1 MLVILS
7 SKQAMALKRSSQSLI
22 DIFTK
27 IKNSSKNIALTF
39 SRDLRGIQIL
49 VSLQTN
55 AWKMKTLNATVVT
68 RFNHVVS
75 ANKNKP
81 AIICQDKVW
90 TFQDLDSFSNKIA
103 QTFVSSGYKPGDE
116 VALLMDNK
124 PEFVGIW
131 LGAAKAG
138 LITALLNTNLKS
150 STLLH
155 SLSVIQ
161 TRALIYDS
169 VFEPVVQDLQKIL
182 PSDKTIQF
190 YRYDE
195 NGKKV
200 DEKNTKAKSL
210 IPLIEASADRPVNF
224 RGNFTDKLLYIYTSG
239 TTGLPKAAIITNARF
254 FIFGHGIKTFTRLT
268 SKDIVYT
275 PLPLYHSAGG
285 ILGASNCL
293 LYSTTIVIR
302 NKFSAK
308 HFWED
313 CYKYKC
319 TMAQY
324 IGETVRYLLATPQN
338 EYDRKHSVRCVYGN
352 GFRPSL
358 WREFKERFGV
368 GTIVEL
374 YGATEGSA
382 RTVNIDNYEGSCGF
396 IPKLMPTW
404 LLKRAYQ
411 TMLIRIHQET
421 GEPIRNEKGFCEIC
435 EPGEVGQIIGM
446 ISNKNVLK
454 GFEGYADKEAT
465 RSKILKDVFRKG
477 DSYYA
482 SGDLLVRDE
491 LGYLYFVDRTGDTY
505 RWKGENVSTGEVE
518 AVIGSI
524 TNHADTVV
532 YGVLVPGNEGRAGM
546 VAIRD
551 TTGSLDLK
559 DLLIKMKKELPQ
571 YAIPIFIR
579 LTADIEVT
587 STFKMPKFTLKKE
600 SYDINLVNDPIY
612 VLDWKN
618 EEYKKLDKETYDKI
632 INGEYKF

>member
-1 MLVILS
+1 MS
-7 SKQAMALKRSSQSLI
+7 S
-22 DIFTK
+22 
-27 IKNSSKNIALTF
+27 NS
-39 SRDLRGIQIL
+39 L
-49 VSLQTN
+49 VSIFKRIQHYGKVFYLSIGRDIKGSRLLVSMQAY
-55 AWKMKTLNATVVT
+55 AWKMKRSNATVVT
-68 RFNHVVS
+68 QFNHVVS

-155 SLSVIQ
+155 SISVIK

-169 VFEPVVQDLQKIL
+169 IFESVVQDLQKIL

-210 IPLIEASADRPVNF
+210 IPLIEASADRPVNYIGQVKN
-224 RGNFTDKLLYIYTSG
+224 RLLYIYTSG
-239 TTGLPKAAIITNARF
+239 TTGFPKAAIITHGQF
-254 FIFGHGIKTFTRLT
+254 CLFGHTIQKLTSMT
-268 SKDIVYT
+268 SKDVLYI
-275 PLPLYHSAGG
+275 PLPLYHFAGG
-285 ILGASNCL
+285 VLGISNCL
-293 LYSTTIVIR
+293 IYGTTTALR
-302 NKFSAK
+302 NKFSVK
-308 HFWED
+308 HFWDD
-313 CYKYKC
+313 CKKYNC
-319 TMAQY
+319 TVAQY
-324 IGETVRYLLATPQN
+324 IGETVRYLLAQPPSAK
-338 EYDRKHSVRCVYGN
+338 DRDHNVRCVYGN
-352 GFRPSL
+352 GFRPTF
-358 WREFKERFGV
+358 WVEFKERFGIPNV
-368 GTIVEL
+368 IEI
-374 YGATEGSA
+374 YGSTEGVARSA
-382 RTVNIDNYEGSCGF
+382 NVNSHNGACGF
-396 IPKLMPTW
+396 IPSWIPTW
-404 LLKRAYQ
+404 LLTKFFPI
-411 TMLIRIHQET
+411 MLIHIDQET
-421 GEPIRNEKGFCEIC
+421 GEPIRNEKGLCVAC
-435 EPGEVGQIIGM
+435 EPGEVGQVVA
-446 ISNKNVLK
+446 KVDKRDLTK
-454 GFEGYADKEAT
+454 TFAGYTDKEAT

-491 LGYLYFVDRTGDTY
+491 LGYLYFVDRTGDTF

-600 SYDINLVNDPIY
+600 SYDINLVNDPIF

-618 EEYKKLDKETYDKI
+618 EEYKKLDKETYNKI